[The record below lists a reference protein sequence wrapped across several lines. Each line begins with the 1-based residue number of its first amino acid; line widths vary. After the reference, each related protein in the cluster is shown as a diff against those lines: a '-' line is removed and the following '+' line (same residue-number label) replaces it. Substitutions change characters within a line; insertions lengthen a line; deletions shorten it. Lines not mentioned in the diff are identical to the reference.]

1 MSRGAAAAAGATAAQ
16 ALNVLG
22 TPLQLCCLS
31 PRTGYF
37 RDGFCVTGPQDT
49 GRHTVCAIVTQD
61 FLTFTASRGN
71 DLATP
76 HPPGFPGL
84 RPGDK
89 WCLCAARWLEAFKA
103 GKAPGVVL
111 AATNAAALQI
121 CPLEA
126 LTAHAVAEP
135 SEAAADGAEGE
146 VAAGGSTK
154 V

>member
-1 MSRGAAAAAGATAAQ
+1 MAAGAQT

-22 TPLQLCCLS
+22 TPLQLCCAS
-31 PRTGYF
+31 PRTGFY

-49 GRHTVCAIVTQD
+49 GRHTVCAIVTQE
-61 FLTFTASRGN
+61 FLAFTASRGN

-76 HPPGFPGL
+76 HPPTFPGL
-84 RPGDK
+84 VPGDK

-111 AATNAAALQI
+111 NATNAAALQI

-126 LTAHAVAEP
+126 LQQHAVPEP
-135 SEAAADGAEGE
+135 EQHAAAAVEAGS
-146 VAAGGSTK
+146 GGSAGPL
-154 V
+154 